1 MNTPSVSKLQ
11 KFVTAMKRLKSKF
24 VTSETLSREVGLYP
38 ESINET
44 LSFFD
49 PLVMMDFTYDLRGL
63 LPVIEKYIEEEE
75 SKKTP
80 KPIAERVTKKK
91 LLKYESISEFIYEKM
106 TTGGFLDKNTILT
119 DVDLRSLKRLVSD
132 EQAKRKAVKRKK

>member
-1 MNTPSVSKLQ
+1 MNTPTVSKLQ
-11 KFVTAMKRLKSKF
+11 KFVAAIKRLKSKF

-38 ESINET
+38 ESINGT

-63 LPVIEKYIEEEE
+63 LPVIEKYIEEED

-80 KPIAERVTKKK
+80 KATTERVTKKK
-91 LLKYESISEFIYEKM
+91 MLKYESISEFIYEKM
-106 TTGGFLDKNTILT
+106 TTGGFLDKNTVLT
-119 DVDLRSLKRLVSD
+119 DIELRGLKRLIAD
-132 EQAKRKAVKRKK
+132 EQAKRKAAKHKK